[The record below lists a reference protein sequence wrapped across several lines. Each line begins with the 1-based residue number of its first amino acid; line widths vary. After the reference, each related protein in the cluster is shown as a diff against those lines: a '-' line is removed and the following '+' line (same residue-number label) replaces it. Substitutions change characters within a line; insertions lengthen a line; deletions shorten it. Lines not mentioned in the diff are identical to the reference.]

1 MSLFHIS
8 YLSKDPEILNLAH
21 QSLHTYI
28 VLPAYT
34 YIVPNFVF
42 KTHPL
47 SCSATGKQSIKRLLL
62 LLGIVSSFLLM
73 VSCVLFSSWLV
84 LGDAQTREKKMC
96 HTFCSD
102 GFQIPKRLIL
112 LPPFTITISPM
123 CKEREKNNKVNTD
136 RIDVSSLLHYSLLRL
151 DYSRSPKRLFL
162 VQMNICR
169 KQR

>member
-1 MSLFHIS
+1 MPLVIGIKIYI
-8 YLSKDPEILNLAH
+8 YL
-21 QSLHTYI
+21 
-28 VLPAYT
+28 VLLYLRPT
-34 YIVPNFVF
+34 
-42 KTHPL
+42 L
-47 SCSATGKQSIKRLLL
+47 SSATGKQSIKRLLL

-136 RIDVSSLLHYSLLRL
+136 RIDASSLLHSLLRL